1 MRDSSPRAIAEADAL
16 ARALPY
22 SFITDEKR
30 CREILD
36 RVPAHLWTIWER
48 ETGAM
53 KEIALDIIV
62 EWMAKNKV
70 SRQT

>member
-16 ARALPY
+16 ARVLPY
-22 SFITDEKR
+22 SVITDEKR

-36 RVPAHLWTIWER
+36 NVPAHLWTIWER

-53 KEIALDIIV
+53 KDIALDIIV
-62 EWMAKNKV
+62 EWMAKQ
-70 SRQT
+70 QTSKRR